1 MTRREQL
8 MARIAEAQAQLA
20 TVQGQINDPNTPG
33 SRIPVLESRAANLE
47 RQISEMNQ
55 ELANLPEEAMV
66 AAAGL
71 VAVPAS
77 EARKTAG
84 RKRAKQRTP

>member
-1 MTRREQL
+1 

-20 TVQGQINDPNTPG
+20 AVQGQINDPNTPG
-33 SRIPVLESRAANLE
+33 SRIPVLENRAANLE
-47 RQISEMNQ
+47 RRISEMNQ

-71 VAVPAS
+71 VAVS
-77 EARKTAG
+77 ERAA
-84 RKRAKQRTP
+84 RKRARRKSAKPGVIQG